1 MRSIPRALIV
11 GGACLAVTCLACSK
25 PAPQAPPPP
34 EVSVVTVTPAS
45 VQDNLEF
52 VGDVQ
57 ALRTVQVRAQAVGV
71 IMARPF
77 REGAQVHAGDVLY
90 RIDPTTADADWRS
103 AKARLADAEARYA
116 NSQISVN
123 RLRPLL
129 EGNAVAKADVDN
141 AEAALQQARAAVED
155 ARAAVDR
162 TRKLLDETVVRAEIS
177 GRVGRALLDLGTRV
191 SGVDDILTTID
202 VTDPLYVSFRPSAQ
216 QQLSWQRDP
225 AAWRAIQPG
234 GTARVQVVL
243 PDGSVFPTLGTIS
256 FIDPVVDPRTGT
268 RQYRAKFA
276 NPDHLLI
283 PGQFVRVRLQGI
295 RRDNAVLIPQRA
307 VQQQMGRAVVYV
319 VGKGDTVATRDVTAT
334 EWAGTNWL
342 IESGLSAGD
351 RVVVDGLQKIRPGIV
366 VHPSP
371 LVDST
376 ATVANSV
383 AASAA
388 PPSAH
393 SPARPQTHS
402 AGSAQ

>member
-1 MRSIPRALIV
+1 MRSIPRARAVV
-11 GGACLAVTCLACSK
+11 GAGLTAACLTTGLTACSK
-25 PAPQAPPPP
+25 PAPHAPPPP

-71 IMARPF
+71 IMDRPF

-90 RIDPTTADADWRS
+90 RIDPTTVDADWRS

-116 NSQISVN
+116 NSQVTVN

-141 AEAALQQARAAVED
+141 AEAALQQARASVDD

-191 SGVDDILTTID
+191 SGVNDVLTTID

-234 GTARVQVVL
+234 GTARVQAVL

-268 RQYRAKFA
+268 RQYRATFA
-276 NPDHLLI
+276 NSNHLLI
-283 PGQFVRVRLQGI
+283 PGQFVRVRVQGI
-295 RRDNAVLIPQRA
+295 TRQNAVLIPQRA
-307 VQQQMGRAVVYV
+307 VQQQMGRSVVYV
-319 VGKGDTVATRDVTAT
+319 VGKGDTVQTRDVTAT
-334 EWAGTNWL
+334 EWSGQNWL

-351 RVVVDGLQKIRPGIV
+351 RVVVDGLQKIRPGVV

-371 LVDST
+371 LADST
-376 ATVANSV
+376 RAVASD
-383 AASAA
+383 A
-388 PPSAH
+388 
-393 SPARPQTHS
+393 HS
-402 AGSAQ
+402 AGPAQ